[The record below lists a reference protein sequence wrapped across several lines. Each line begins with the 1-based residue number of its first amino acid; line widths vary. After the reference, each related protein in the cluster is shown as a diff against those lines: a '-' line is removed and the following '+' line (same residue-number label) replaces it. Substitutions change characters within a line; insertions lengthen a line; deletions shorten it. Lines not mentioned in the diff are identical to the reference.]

1 MNTIEIKV
9 KNCRKCPF
17 STVENVGYDQ
27 LWYNCIAPVQIHK
40 GKYDIKAYYKSH
52 KRPKWC
58 PLDDKE
64 LIIKTE

>member
-17 STVENVGYDQ
+17 SSVENVGYDQ
-27 LWYNCIAPVQIHK
+27 LYYNCIAPVQIYE

-58 PLDDKE
+58 PLNDKE